1 LRATRLLAALA
12 LAVALGACRTPA
24 ITANDRQNYH
34 AAIRLLAQDPDAGT
48 EALRDFVAARPQSAL
63 ADDAALRLAEA
74 RIEAGDD
81 DEAVRRLGWILRR
94 HPEGDKSDSARIV
107 LARLQRSRGHAAVA
121 YRTAQTLR
129 LPLLDAAQR
138 AQAHRLLADLAAD
151 SGDGSGR
158 LRWLAR
164 LRGDQA
170 TEAEISAVDAE
181 LEAALVELTPEE
193 LEAVAR
199 ELGRAVPAGRVRLR
213 QAELAYASGDAE
225 GAARFLAAA
234 SELPLTTADAE
245 RLTAFE
251 AALRGGPPPGG
262 VDGSTFPGNAGAR
275 GTLGVVLPLTGEL
288 ASAGQGTLEGILL
301 ASGVLEGA
309 RAGEIA
315 PPGGALKLRVRDT
328 AGVPDRAAAAVREL
342 AGDPAVVGVLGPLTA
357 EEAQAAAADAD
368 RLGIPMITLTR
379 HEDVAV
385 GHPNVFRIGLT
396 PGAEADRLAEYAAA
410 TLELKRVGIFY
421 PQDAYGERMRAL
433 FGAALEARGVSVVGT
448 ASYDVDA
455 VDFSDAVKSL
465 IRSAG
470 GTPVD
475 PTKPPAVG
483 AEPDAPAGPPPVPGG
498 FDAIFVPDAH
508 RAIGLI
514 APALAFGGIRGVR
527 LLGTSAWNDPGLL
540 TVGREHVEGA
550 VFTGAVVR
558 ESESPMLAEFARR
571 FRGGFGRV
579 PDALSALGFDAAFLA
594 IRGLVTAGAS
604 RDALR
609 NGLRNAPPLQGVS
622 GTTDFV
628 TDGNALRRPYLLGVE
643 DGRIVDIDD
652 LHRPP
657 RLPGQAPESEPTLN
671 LSL

>member
-1 LRATRLLAALA
+1 LRAAPLLAALVLA
-12 LAVALGACRTPA
+12 LLACRTPPVSEG
-24 ITANDRQNYH
+24 DRQAYH
-34 AAIRLLAQDPDAGT
+34 SAIRLLAQNPEAGAA
-48 EALRDFVAARPQSAL
+48 ALREFVAERPKSAL
-63 ADDAALRLAEA
+63 ADDAALRLAES
-74 RIEAGDD
+74 RIEEGDD
-81 DEAVRRLGWILRR
+81 DEAVRRLGWILRH
-94 HPEGDKSDSARIV
+94 HPDGDKSDTARIV
-107 LARLQRSRGHAAVA
+107 LARLQRARGHVAVA
-121 YRTAQTLR
+121 YRTAQTIR
-129 LPLLDAAQR
+129 LPLLSSGQR
-138 AQAHRLLADLAAD
+138 EQALRLLADLAAQA
-151 SGDGSGR
+151 GDRAGR

-164 LRGDQA
+164 LRGDQSDETKIA
-170 TEAEISAVDAE
+170 AIDAE
-181 LEAALVELTPEE
+181 LESALVELAPEE
-193 LEAVAR
+193 LDAIAR

-213 QAELAYASGDAE
+213 QAELAYASGDADA
-225 GAARFLAAA
+225 AARFLATA
-234 SELPLTTADAE
+234 SELPLTPADAE

-251 AALRGGPPPGG
+251 AALQGGPAPGFAG
-262 VDGSTFPGNAGAR
+262 GSSFPSAVGAR
-275 GTLGVVLPLTGEL
+275 GTLGVVLPLSGEF

-309 RAGEIA
+309 RPGAAEVA
-315 PPGGALKLRVRDT
+315 PPGGGLKLRVRDT

-342 AGDPAVVGVLGPLTA
+342 AGDPNVVAVLGPLTA

-368 RLGIPMITLTR
+368 RLGVPMITLTR
-379 HEDVAV
+379 HEEVAV

-396 PGAEADRLAEYAAA
+396 PGAEADRLAEYAAS
-410 TLELKRVGIFY
+410 TLALHRVGILH

-433 FGAALEARGVSVVGT
+433 FGAALEARGVSVVGV
-448 ASYDVDA
+448 ASYDVEA
-455 VDFSDAVKSL
+455 TDFSEAVKSL

-483 AEPDAPAGPPPVPGG
+483 AEPEEPTGPPPVPGG
-498 FDAIFVPDAH
+498 FDAVFVPDAH

-514 APALAFGGIRGVR
+514 APALAFAGIRGVR

-550 VFTGAVVR
+550 VFTGSVVR

-594 IRGLVTAGAS
+594 LHGLVTAGAS

-643 DGRIVDIDD
+643 GGRIVDLDD